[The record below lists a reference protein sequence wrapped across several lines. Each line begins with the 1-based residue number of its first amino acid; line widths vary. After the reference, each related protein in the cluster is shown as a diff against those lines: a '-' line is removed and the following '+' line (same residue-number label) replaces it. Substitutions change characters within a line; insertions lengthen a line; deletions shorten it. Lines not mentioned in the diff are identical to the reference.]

1 MSVNIPDHFVEQ
13 FTTNVGHLLQTI
25 GGKMRPYV
33 DEGSHT
39 GESAVAIDQFGAV
52 EMQEVTSRF
61 APMGRVDMAVDR
73 VWVYPTDYDLPQMI
87 DTFDKARLLLDP
99 TGMYTQAAV
108 KAHMRKIDTIIFD
121 AFFADA
127 KTGKSGGT
135 TTAFDTAF
143 KALQEDMTGIATA
156 VMEAEDERSATAF
169 DEWKGQNAEGFQ
181 NAARLMAN
189 VGVNEDQLEGILSG
203 DKAKLYDFLANV
215 AKRSA
220 EGKPIDGETKVQDF
234 AMSPEAARAKRS
246 ELLSNKDFMER
257 YTHTSQNVREPA
269 MKEMEALTK
278 IISASKD
285 KS

>member
-1 MSVNIPDHFVEQ
+1 MAEPQATPGEGDAPTFLDSFEGDDRGFVE
-13 FTTNVGHLLQTI
+13 NKGWKGAGDLLKSYRGLESIHGTPEDRI
-25 GGKMRPYV
+25 VKLPDDPNAEGAMDDVWTKLGRP
-33 DEGSHT
+33 
-39 GESAVAIDQFGAV
+39 ESADKYTKAV
-52 EMQEVTSRF
+52 GDDFQEEVF
-61 APMGRVDMAVDR
+61 
-73 VWVYPTDYDLPQMI
+73 
-87 DTFDKARLLLDP
+87 K
-99 TGMYTQAAV
+99 
-108 KAHMRKIDTIIFD
+108 KI
-121 AFFADA
+121 
-127 KTGKSGGT
+127 SE
-135 TTAFDTAF
+135 TAFKNGITDTAF